1 MSMRREELSRYYKGN
16 SVSSEK
22 NFPILPAFYSKI
34 LSEGVLQ
41 GRSALTIKLNE
52 VVALQVLLR
61 EALECYGIID
71 NNVRNVRLLFFCSAL
86 SISALTFSFL
96 LRRFYYGEHSSCLS
110 LG

>member
-1 MSMRREELSRYYKGN
+1 MSMRREELSPYYKGN

-41 GRSALTIKLNE
+41 GESTLTIKLNG

-71 NNVRNVRLLFFCSAL
+71 NKCKT
-86 SISALTFSFL
+86 TFLPF
-96 LRRFYYGEHSSCLS
+96 RVINFHPDF
-110 LG
+110 